1 LPTGADLYP
10 EALSGSSGSCRPEP
24 DERRRIRQEQAKP
37 ILDEFHDWL
46 TRHRLQV
53 PNGSST
59 AKAIDYSL
67 KRWTA
72 LAHYIDDGQV
82 PIDNNWIENRI
93 RPIATGRKNW
103 LFAGSLRAGKRAA
116 AIMSLIQS
124 AKLNGHDPFLYLKDI
139 LSRLPTQPNSRI
151 GEVAAASLAARLT
164 KTNAPPLAHAQPY
177 SRPRWPSRWSTP
189 SLNQTGRSLNQR

>member
-1 LPTGADLYP
+1 MRCPPAISASGNLVKSVFREGEWEIADL
-10 EALSGSSGSCRPEP
+10 EP

-72 LAHYIDDGQV
+72 LAHY
-82 PIDNNWIENRI
+82 
-93 RPIATGRKNW
+93 
-103 LFAGSLRAGKRAA
+103 L
-116 AIMSLIQS
+116 
-124 AKLNGHDPFLYLKDI
+124 
-139 LSRLPTQPNSRI
+139 
-151 GEVAAASLAARLT
+151 
-164 KTNAPPLAHAQPY
+164 
-177 SRPRWPSRWSTP
+177 TP
-189 SLNQTGRSLNQR
+189 SQFADSFLTADSMSVSD